1 MDIETVAM
9 TIIAHSGEARTAA
22 FNALQRA
29 KSGNF
34 EEAEELMKESEKE
47 ALEAHNA
54 QTELLVSEA
63 NGDKTEVN
71 VLLVH
76 SQDHLMTSILAQEL
90 IKEIIYLHKSKSD
103 K

>member
-22 FNALQRA
+22 FKALQSA

-47 ALEAHNA
+47 SIEAHNA